1 MKKIFLHCITIVLFA
16 SFSGIIYAQNPVYTD
31 YMEGEYQM
39 ENAQYVE
46 QDTIDTEPT
55 IDRSVILQTSGV
67 VPPSFIGGDKAMF
80 KFIDSVLII
89 PNSIVENNISGR
101 VIVRLF
107 VDKNGKVQNPTIQQ
121 SLNYECDNAAL
132 DAVRKMPAWK
142 PAQHNGSNV
151 TGFAFVPVS
160 FEAQKVYYKYTP
172 SKAELLYQQHVLTN
186 KKWKLI
192 EIKNNPIPTNIAE
205 QPYFVMSKDK
215 KNRRIVEGN
224 ASCAAFKAKYNWN
237 MRRWRISF
245 NNIETNAKKCT
256 DKDVLVIDNTV
267 LTILKKTT
275 EYRITEDGYLKI
287 GREEKGVFVPLAT
300 FEPEALKSNE

>member
-1 MKKIFLHCITIVLFA
+1 MRNFFLHCIVIVLSA
-16 SFSGIIYAQNPVYTD
+16 SLPAIIYAQNPVYTN
-31 YMEGEYQM
+31 YIEGEYQM
-39 ENAQYVE
+39 ENAQYIE
-46 QDTIDTEPT
+46 PDTIDTVAA
-55 IDRSVILQTSGV
+55 IDRSVILQTSGA
-67 VPPSFIGGDKAMF
+67 VPPSFIGGENAMF
-80 KFIDSVLII
+80 KFIDSVLVI

-101 VIVRLF
+101 VVVRLF

-121 SLNYECDNAAL
+121 SLNIECDNAAL
-132 DAVRKMPAWK
+132 DAVKKMPAWK

-160 FEAQKVYYKYTP
+160 FEAQKFYYKYTP
-172 SKAELLYQQHVLTN
+172 SKAELLYQQHVLTD

-205 QPYFVMSKDK
+205 QPYFIMSKDK
-215 KNRRIVEGN
+215 KNRRYVEGN
-224 ASCAAFKAKYNWN
+224 ASCAAFRAKYNWN

-245 NNIETNAKKCT
+245 NNIEATTKKCT

-267 LTILKKTT
+267 LTILKKAK

-300 FEPEALKSNE
+300 FEPEALKPNR